1 MKNKGN
7 EIKDKVKKYIKE
19 NPVAL
24 FSTNCVLYEILC
36 TCVFIERTSF
46 DSFTIMMLTTSISL
60 ELHEKLL
67 PENKN
72 NWF

>member
-24 FSTNCVLYEILC
+24 FSTICVLFEIVC
-36 TCVFIERTSF
+36 SCVFIERTSF
-46 DSFTIMMLTTSISL
+46 VSFTIMMLTTSISL

>member
-24 FSTNCVLYEILC
+24 FSTICVLFAL
-36 TCVFIERTSF
+36 VFLSRERVLF
-46 DSFTIMMLTTSISL
+46 PLQL
-60 ELHEKLL
+60 
-67 PENKN
+67 
-72 NWF
+72 

>member
-24 FSTNCVLYEILC
+24 FSTICVLFEIVC
-36 TCVFIERTSF
+36 SCVFYRENEFCFLYNYDVNNFYQSGTS
-46 DSFTIMMLTTSISL
+46 
-60 ELHEKLL
+60 
-67 PENKN
+67 
-72 NWF
+72 

>member
-24 FSTNCVLYEILC
+24 FSTICVLFEIVC
-36 TCVFIERTSF
+36 SCVFIERTSF
-46 DSFTIMMLTTSISL
+46 VSFNYDANNFYQSGTS
-60 ELHEKLL
+60 
-67 PENKN
+67 
-72 NWF
+72 